1 MEKIKAIAVF
11 YIRHHAAL
19 SILVSVIILIIT
31 PILFGTTQLDA
42 AESAVPLEMFISLIG
57 IVLFTPVFQP
67 EQDDAVRDLV
77 SSKYI
82 STRLVY
88 FIRTVCAAIL
98 IILFTGLFV
107 VYLQM
112 QQCDVTVWLYLGTVA
127 NAVFLG
133 ALGMMTAALTNNT
146 VIGYMIPLVY
156 YALNY
161 GVGDKLGYYYLFSM
175 RISYFTPK
183 LWLGVTGGLLILFSI
198 FMHTDVWRA
207 SRER

>member
-1 MEKIKAIAVF
+1 MEKIKSIAVF

-19 SILVSVIILIIT
+19 SILVSVTILIIT
-31 PILFGTTQLDA
+31 PILFGTMQLNA
-42 AESAVPLEMFISLIG
+42 TESAVPLELFISLIG

-67 EQDDAVRDLV
+67 EQEDAIRDLV

-88 FIRTVCAAIL
+88 FIRTVCAVIL
-98 IILFTGLFV
+98 TTLFAAVFT
-107 VYLQM
+107 VYMQI

-127 NAVFLG
+127 NVVFLG

-146 VIGYMIPLVY
+146 VIAYMIPLVY

-161 GVGDKLGYYYLFSM
+161 GAGDKLGNYYLFSM
-175 RISYFTPK
+175 RSAYFIPK
-183 LWLGVTGGLLILFSI
+183 LWLGVTGGLLILCSLFI
-198 FMHTDVWRA
+198 HTDVRCVG
-207 SRER
+207 RER

>member
-11 YIRHHAAL
+11 YIRHHATL

-31 PILFGTTQLDA
+31 PILFGTMQLNA
-42 AESAVPLEMFISLIG
+42 TESAVPLEMFVSLIG

-67 EQDDAVRDLV
+67 EQEDAIRDLV

-82 STRLVY
+82 STRLIY

-146 VIGYMIPLVY
+146 VIAYMIPLVY

-161 GVGDKLGYYYLFSM
+161 GAGDKLGYYYLFSM
-175 RISYFTPK
+175 CSAYFTPK
-183 LWLGVTGGLLILFSI
+183 LWLGVTGGLLILLSL
-198 FMHTDVWRA
+198 FMHTDVQRA